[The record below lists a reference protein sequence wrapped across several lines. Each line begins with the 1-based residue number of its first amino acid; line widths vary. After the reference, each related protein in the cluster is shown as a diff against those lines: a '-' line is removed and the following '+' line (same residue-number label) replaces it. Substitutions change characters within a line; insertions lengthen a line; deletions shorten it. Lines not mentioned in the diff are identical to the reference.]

1 MEIQIRIT
9 ADEKALELS
18 RNLGGLANYF
28 MEALQTN
35 AMEEHGIAVRN
46 LAEPENQAVE
56 VQTPVLPTATTKPI
70 EPDPVHYEAPEPA
83 PAVAD
88 QPADPAPTTEVVR
101 AMAVAFAKHNG
112 KEAMRLLLD
121 KLETP
126 NVSSLDEE
134 GRRLAVRMMEEA
146 THA

>member
-9 ADEKALELS
+9 ADEKALEFS

-35 AMEEHGIAVRN
+35 AMEEHGIAVRS
-46 LAEPENQAVE
+46 LAEPENQTVE
-56 VQTPVLPTATTKPI
+56 VQTPVLPQ
-70 EPDPVHYEAPEPA
+70 A
-83 PAVAD
+83 PAQPIMAD

-101 AMAVAFAKHNG
+101 AMAVAFAKQNG

-121 KLETP
+121 KLGTK
-126 NVSSLDEE
+126 NVSSLDED
-134 GRRLAVRMMEEA
+134 GRRLAVQLMEDA